1 MVRVVSG
8 RVIKEVYSEVVERID
23 LCDVVSML
31 LMVSEDDDV
40 VLDGMD
46 EELVVELCL
55 EEEWEVELGM
65 LLE

>member
-1 MVRVVSG
+1 MSG

>member
-55 EEEWEVELGM
+55 EEWEVELGM

>member
-1 MVRVVSG
+1 MSG

-55 EEEWEVELGM
+55 EEWEVELGM

>member
-1 MVRVVSG
+1 MRVVSG

-55 EEEWEVELGM
+55 EEWEVELGM